1 MYDKILKTGLLLLMM
16 TMGGSSA
23 LADTWDGSTKYTTIA
38 AAGITGDGKSA
49 ETAYTIT
56 NANQFVAFGILANNS
71 TAYWKLTAD
80 IDLGGHEWPYS
91 GDNAKTFKGHFDG
104 QNHTIS
110 KYTITPIT
118 NKANGL
124 FGTVQ
129 GSNATTGRAEI
140 KDLKIDDVTIV
151 TTAALGS
158 TTYIGA
164 LVGNASQYVDF
175 SNVLIVDA
183 NSNGKTVTITLDN
196 INGNCNIGV
205 FAGAFQKNSTMKNCT
220 VNKPVINIQGAGTV
234 GGGSNIG
241 GVIGNFTGASGAITS
256 ITDPTPSDVN
266 TTGLTV
272 TSPSVTI
279 NKIAS
284 TWYIGSVFGRI
295 NNYSDVQYV
304 KVDSPRLTY
313 NTVGSPNNALYLG
326 ILAGH
331 IQGNAGSATAAP
343 VSTPVKNISI
353 TGTSLM
359 TIGTGSEELKNVKAG
374 IVGQATTNV
383 DIDTWNIG
391 TSNIT
396 VKGSLTTST
405 NYFGGVIGHAQSN
418 SSAHDSDT
426 QTKINNV
433 TLGSSTITVT
443 GNVVKEAHIGHFFG
457 RIEGQAGNATTRP
470 KRTLVSNLTTTG
482 TTKIVF
488 GSDSKKVDVANVRA
502 GAIGSAAV
510 NSDISTCTLADTEI
524 EVNGNLATGSSY
536 LGGIVGQVQSST
548 TAFPGVAQG
557 AVATKVHGITVKKS
571 DVNVTGN
578 VGVQCYVG
586 GGFGQVTG
594 ATSTTVEWQPT
605 EITDIDIKNTSN
617 TGISSVTIG
626 TSNSNTINYVRAGGV
641 IGMAGTNIILDDWD
655 IEKINV
661 QINGKL
667 LTTSSNIGGCVGTL
681 QSVSN
686 APAKATNI
694 KITKSDIV
702 AINGDIEKEA
712 YIGGVFGRMD
722 GSNNTQ
728 NQPAT
733 ATNVTV
739 AGLDMTF
746 GGDFKQNVYAG
757 GIVGYL
763 YAMNKN
769 NTDPTSVTNCTVGGQ
784 IHSSGTPTLKE
795 GLYYA
800 FGGIVGYNNQNN
812 TTNQS
817 KVSQCLSE
825 VDIDLSGY
833 TPATA
838 TNLTKMFFIV
848 GGVIGRLDNPSLLPE
863 HLYYS
868 GKINAPYATVGPIVG
883 TFYKNAGAQYV
894 YEDYSG
900 EYAVPT
906 LTSQEWEKANTWYY
920 NNYQLG
926 LSSDVR
932 TQTARTKNYSATTNI
947 DGVEYLTIT
956 DKTFSATNSLNG
968 GKVSQTVLRYTANNK
983 DIDFGIYP
991 QWSTSSSAY
1000 PTYYMYYMQGVN
1012 RGVYMENANFAK
1024 ELVKNEL
1031 SISPSMQTAQSD
1043 GNYTFTTSLGKDI
1056 LEKDNFSSTYQW
1068 YQKDET
1074 TQISNTTGAITL
1086 SETTL
1091 DSYGG
1096 TVYCVIT
1103 VNGPNSTSYE
1113 YKLTGSNK
1121 YVVFIDGASGVDA
1134 AGRGWTPETP
1144 VKTIDYANSL
1154 LRPTANN
1161 GTWDNNIIVVMGLLN
1176 EDYVFQSTGNNPA
1189 TLTGKW
1195 DGKDYNGVIRIKQIF
1210 PPGGEHN
1217 VNLVNQPGKTGTNCY
1232 ILGDTKFE
1240 NLIFYGMQEGN
1251 SFIELHGHD
1260 AIFGEGLVMQNFK
1273 KLANNH
1279 GNMGGKENI
1288 PEFTIILTATNL
1300 SEADIKTYTQNRTK
1314 PQEVTFKSGHYGRI
1328 MAGRFTQNFF
1338 AHADNTAHSI
1348 LASAANPIWAVVNI
1362 DIDKNN
1368 EMTDGKGNVYTCDIN
1383 ALIAGLTDGSMYGD
1397 YTTNFHGGSVAYIV
1411 GGNQGNPVN
1420 NGSLKYTPLGGTN
1433 GAWGQWPN
1441 ASFFGRSVINVEQ
1454 NPELKAIN
1462 VGNLYAG
1469 GLGRQIQTG
1478 TTSATV
1484 DMYMYGRTEVNVKSG
1499 TIAGSV
1505 YGGGVGGVIG
1515 INPWDAHLPY
1525 ATEAA
1530 DADNNAIMNK
1540 VQYGDT
1546 RYGTWSSMVKGTSP
1560 LTTVTL
1566 HNWNSG
1572 TSSYDTENLDISAS
1586 STTVNISGGDVNG
1599 NVYGGG
1605 YGFVQDMPIEA
1616 VMQGVGSVF
1625 GRSNINITGGTIGGS
1640 VYGGS
1645 EGATNYYGGTNRYG
1659 QKVSNIA
1666 EMNGTVN
1673 LNISGT
1679 ESKYPVIKGN
1689 VYGAGKGIVSGY
1701 NATTKKNEEYLRI
1714 ATVGNS
1720 ELGDY
1725 TSTVNITVDLPTIA
1739 DVEFPFDI
1747 YGGGEM
1753 GKVDGNTTI
1762 TLKGG
1767 NLTGNV
1773 YGGGLGE
1780 AGHIEKAKVVGNTT
1794 INMTAVGDPVHPLS
1808 IGKND
1813 AAKNIYGGGNLA
1825 QLEGNTT
1832 LNLNHGSI
1840 VGNVYGGGKGLSK
1853 AESGAVTGY
1862 GKVTGSSTI
1871 TMNNTTPATSISGD
1885 IFGGGAL
1892 GELTGNT
1899 TFTINNGTV
1908 RSYEDVGGNT
1918 VGGYV
1923 YGGGALADV
1932 GGNTTVNL
1940 FGGSV
1945 AGAYGGGL
1953 GSNDVAAIVGGNA
1966 TVQLGTNDGTASSKV
1981 TGAGLFGGN
1990 NLNGTPKGHA
2000 FVHVLNTTDRGQA
2013 NRNET
2018 GTVANFDVAAVY
2030 GGGNQ
2035 AAYEPTDEHD
2045 YAQVLIENCDNS
2057 IAYVYGGGNA
2067 APVPATQVVIHGA
2080 NAIDNAFA
2088 GGNGSGEGNLGADIG
2103 YLGYARDDIHKYG
2116 DGTASIAVDGGT
2128 IHNVYG
2134 GSNTLG
2140 YIRTSTSVNVAS
2152 SAAGSCP
2159 INVTH
2164 TYGGGNKADLTCDI
2178 TMNMTCEKG
2187 VKTLFAGANQANV
2200 LGDATLNIYS
2210 GVYEQ
2215 VFGGNNQSGV
2225 IKGKLTVNVDE
2236 TGCYPIEIGELYGCG
2251 NDAPYSVYGYNSDN
2265 TPRHSLA
2272 GLSQGTIADER
2283 LPYGDPE
2290 VNVISCTKIG
2300 RIFGGGYS
2308 TGATVYG
2315 NTHVNVN
2322 LIEGRWSGQEVQPEY
2337 KLDANYQMVSNTE
2350 TYTNP
2355 KGFGTIG
2362 NIYGGGNAA
2371 GVVGNTYVNIFTSQY
2386 NSHIENPDTD
2396 YVYDK
2401 LPKNSGVNIE
2411 GDVFGGSKGSA
2422 SNPEAGKVTG
2432 TTNVVVGYE

>member
-56 NANQFVAFGILANNS
+56 NANQFVAFGLLANNS

-91 GDNAKTFKGHFDG
+91 GNNAKTFKGHFEG
-104 QNHTIS
+104 QNHII
-110 KYTITPIT
+110 KNYTITPIST
-118 NKANGL
+118 KANGL

-129 GSNATTGRAEI
+129 GSNSTTGRAEI
-140 KDLKIDDVTIV
+140 KNLKLDDVTIA
-151 TTAALGS
+151 TTADLAK
-158 TTYIGA
+158 TTYVGA

-175 SNVLIVDA
+175 KNIQIDNVA
-183 NSNGKTVTITLDN
+183 GGNGDKTVCITLNNLTGD
-196 INGNCNIGV
+196 CNIG
-205 FAGAFQKNSTMKNCT
+205 GLIGSFQKNSTMENCT
-220 VNKPVINIQGAGTV
+220 VNKPVIDIQGAGTV

-256 ITDPTPSDVN
+256 ITDQTPSDVN

-272 TSPSVTI
+272 NNPSVTI

-295 NNYSDVQYV
+295 NNYSDVNYV
-304 KVDSPRLTY
+304 TVADPTLIYKA
-313 NTVGSPNNALYLG
+313 VGSPNNQLYLG
-326 ILAGH
+326 TLAGH
-331 IQGNAGSATAAP
+331 IQGNAGNATTTP
-343 VSTPVKNISI
+343 VSTPVKNIKI
-353 TGTSLM
+353 TGTSQL
-359 TIGTGSEELKNVKAG
+359 TIGISSEEIKYVKAG
-374 IVGQATTNV
+374 VVGHATTNV
-383 DIDTWNIG
+383 DIDEWNIA

-396 VKGSLTTST
+396 VNGSLTTS
-405 NYFGGVIGHAQSN
+405 NDYFGGVIGQVSSAQSL
-418 SSAHDSDT
+418 AAGTD
-426 QTKINNV
+426 QTKISHV
-433 TLGSSTITVT
+433 TLGSSTITVN
-443 GNVVKEAHIGHFFG
+443 GNVVKESHIGSIFG
-457 RIEGQAGNATTRP
+457 RVEGSAGNATNYP
-470 KRTLVSNLTTTG
+470 KRTIVTNVTTTG

-502 GAIGSAAV
+502 GAIGSAAA
-510 NSDISTCTLADTEI
+510 NADISACTLADTEI
-524 EVNGNLATGSSY
+524 EVNGNLITGSSY
-536 LGGIVGQVQSST
+536 IGGIVGQVQSST
-548 TAFPGVAQG
+548 TAFPGLAQG
-557 AVATKVHGITVKKS
+557 AVATKVHGITVKES

-626 TSNSNTINYVRAGGV
+626 TNNTNTINYVRTGGV

-655 IEKINV
+655 IENINV

-746 GGDFKQNVYAG
+746 GGNFKQNVYAG

-769 NTDPTSVTNCTVGGQ
+769 NTDPSSVTNCTVAGQ

-825 VDIDLSGY
+825 VNIDLSGY
-833 TPATA
+833 RPATA
-838 TNLTKMFFIV
+838 TNLTKLFFIV

-900 EYAVPT
+900 EYAAPT

-932 TQTARTKNYSATTNI
+932 TQTARTRNYSAATTNVN
-947 DGVEYLTIT
+947 GVEYLTVT

-968 GKVSQTVLRYTANNK
+968 NKVSQTVLRYTANNK

-1000 PTYYMYYMQGVN
+1000 PTYYMYFMQGVN
-1012 RGVYMENANFAK
+1012 RGVYMENVEFAK
-1024 ELVKNEL
+1024 ELIKKKVTV
-1031 SISPSMQTAQSD
+1031 SASMQTEQTT
-1043 GNYTFTTSLGKDI
+1043 GNYTFTTSLGGIQNDA
-1056 LEKDNFSSTYQW
+1056 NFIKTYQW
-1068 YQKDET
+1068 YQSDEST
-1074 TQISNTTGAITL
+1074 AIDGKTSNTITL
-1086 SETTL
+1086 TESELTT
-1091 DSYGG
+1091 YGG
-1096 TVYCVIT
+1096 TVYCKIT
-1103 VNGPNSTSYE
+1103 VSGTGFSNVIYTL
-1113 YKLTGSNK
+1113 KGSNA
-1121 YVVFIDGASGVDA
+1121 YVVFVDGAKGVDNIGA
-1134 AGRGWTPETP
+1134 SKERGWTPETA
-1144 VKTIDYANSL
+1144 VKTINHANSL
-1154 LRPTANN
+1154 LRDVKHG

-1210 PPGGEHN
+1210 PPDGEHN

-1300 SEADIKTYTQNRTK
+1300 SKDDIKTYTQNRTK

-1530 DADNNAIMNK
+1530 DTVNNAIMNK

-1560 LTTVTL
+1560 LTTITL

-1625 GRSNINITGGTIGGS
+1625 GTSNINITGGTIGGS

-1645 EGATNYYGGTNRYG
+1645 EGATNYYGGKNKYG
-1659 QKVSNIA
+1659 QIVSNIA

-1673 LNISGT
+1673 LTISGT
-1679 ESKYPVIKGN
+1679 ESQYPTINGS

-1701 NATTKKNEEYLRI
+1701 NSTTKKNEEYLRI
-1714 ATVGNS
+1714 ATMGNS
-1720 ELGDY
+1720 ELGNEY
-1725 TSTVNITVDLPTIA
+1725 TSTVNITVDLPN

-1753 GKVDGNTTI
+1753 GKVDGNINI

-1767 NLTGNV
+1767 KLTGNV

-1780 AGHIEKAKVVGNTT
+1780 PAHIEKAKVTGNTT
-1794 INMTAVGDPVHPLS
+1794 INMQAGAPARALSVGKSGD
-1808 IGKND
+1808 GG
-1813 AAKNIYGGGNLA
+1813 ARNIYGGGNLA
-1825 QLEGNTT
+1825 QLVGDVAM
-1832 LNLNHGSI
+1832 NLNHGSI
-1840 VGNVYGGGKGLSK
+1840 TGNVYGGGKGLSK

-1862 GKVTGSSTI
+1862 GKVTGNSAI
-1871 TMNNTTPATSISGD
+1871 TMNNTTADTSISGD

-1899 TFTINNGTV
+1899 AFTINNGTV
-1908 RSYEDVGGNT
+1908 R
-1918 VGGYV
+1918 GYV

-1932 GGNTTVNL
+1932 VGNTTVNL
-1940 FGGSV
+1940 YGGSV

-1981 TGAGLFGGN
+1981 TGDGLFGGN

-2000 FVHVLNTTDRGQA
+2000 FVHVLKTTDRGQE
-2013 NRNET
+2013 NRNVA

-2030 GGGNQ
+2030 GGGNK

-2103 YLGYARDDIHKYG
+2103 YLNYQRDDLNKYG
-2116 DGTASIAVDGGT
+2116 TGTASIAVDGGT

-2152 SAAGSCP
+2152 STAEGGCTLAVG
-2159 INVTH
+2159 H

-2187 VKTLFAGANQANV
+2187 VKTLFAGANQANI
-2200 LGDATLNIYS
+2200 LGNATINIYS

-2225 IKGKLTVNVDE
+2225 IKGKLTINVDE
-2236 TGCYPIEIGELYGCG
+2236 TGCWPIMIGELYGCG
-2251 NDAPYSVYGYNSDN
+2251 NNAPYSVYGYNSDN
-2265 TPRHSLA
+2265 TPRTVEDYTELTP
-2272 GLSQGTIADER
+2272 GDIAEER

-2322 LIEGRWSGQEVQPEY
+2322 LIPGRWQGQTVTPEY
-2337 KLDANYQMVSNTE
+2337 TLNDEYQMVSNTD
-2350 TYTNP
+2350 P
-2355 KGFGTIG
+2355 IKIPSGIGHIG

-2386 NSHIENPDTD
+2386 NSHIDNPDTD

-2401 LPKNSGVNIE
+2401 LPKNSGLNIE

-2422 SNPEAGKVTG
+2422 SDPEAGKVTG